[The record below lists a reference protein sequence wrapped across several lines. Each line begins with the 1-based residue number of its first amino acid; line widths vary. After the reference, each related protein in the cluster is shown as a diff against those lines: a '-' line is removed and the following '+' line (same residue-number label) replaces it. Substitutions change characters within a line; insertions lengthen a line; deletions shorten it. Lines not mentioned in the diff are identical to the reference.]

1 MTMTMMAIDM
11 YLLIYKAGF
20 LGKVRSWCGCVWV
33 WVYGLERGAFGGGWF
48 VPMYCYNQYEY
59 VCMYFFNFF
68 FLGVTERW
76 LAASNKHFTLT

>member
-33 WVYGLERGAFGGGWF
+33 WVYGLERGAFGGGGGLYLCT
-48 VPMYCYNQYEY
+48 VTINTSMY
-59 VCMYFFNFF
+59 VCIFLIFF
-68 FLGVTERW
+68 FWVLQNDG
-76 LAASNKHFTLT
+76 LQQAISILL